1 MMPRHEKRL
10 HIGCWG
16 WGVSAYDAK
25 GILDVPDKQMKS
37 WNMESLIFLS
47 VFLFKGFSI
56 NPKFHTLV
64 LAADPPPK
72 KSTTPVPPKFHQSH
86 HRPAGLPLLAL
97 GAVLLLGASGTS
109 GMICWCLALVRIGSA
124 GGAMCSLC
132 LLNQYVGEIGI
143 GYENCET

>member
-1 MMPRHEKRL
+1 MPRHEKRL

-25 GILDVPDKQMKS
+25 GILDVPDKQMKR
-37 WNMESLIFLS
+37 WNMESRIFSECFFCLKDFQS
-47 VFLFKGFSI
+47 TQNL
-56 NPKFHTLV
+56 HTLV

-72 KSTTPVPPKFHQSH
+72 KCTTPVPPKFHQSH

-109 GMICWCLALVRIGSA
+109 GMICWCLACVRIGSA

-132 LLNQYVGEIGI
+132 LLNQYVGDI

>member
-1 MMPRHEKRL
+1 MLRHEKTL

-16 WGVSAYDAK
+16 WGVSAYDAPAFWTFQISRWK
-25 GILDVPDKQMKS
+25 AGI
-37 WNMESLIFLS
+37 WNHWFFW
-47 VFLFKGFSI
+47 VFLFKRFSI
-56 NPKFHTLV
+56 NPKFTHFSIGGW
-64 LAADPPPK
+64 PPPK
-72 KSTTPVPPKFHQSH
+72 KKCTTPVPPKFHQSH

-97 GAVLLLGASGTS
+97 GTVLLLGASGTS

-132 LLNQYVGEIGI
+132 LLNQYVADI